1 VRVSSAEYTGVVAR
15 KGTASPGCHGVGNGG
30 ELDSGLPWWQELW
43 EEWMDALGDTLQG
56 QEESP
61 TEEAARREV
70 RLARERASASRTV
83 NHRPASSRGSL
94 QHAFAS
100 VGDAVGPSSARSGGA
115 TSVSP
120 PVLENSD
127 DEGEEEAARALYGEL
142 LNRAERTDLAT
153 LAEQEM
159 VYRSGDTVKGH
170 PSIVLVGSRIHDA
183 CNAPVI
189 RASAAREAV
198 ALLLLRETKAI
209 MARPFVIVFLATHL
223 PDDSGPTFDFLRT
236 LLLSLPI
243 SIHKQLA
250 GFYLVHPTLKMR
262 FTFTILGA
270 VLWGKVRYIDELRQ
284 LREFFRPGKLLVPEF
299 VAVEDDHRL
308 ARRGGLLVGEEPT
321 GPSLPRT
328 RDLGRHSTSHV
339 GGRPTNV
346 ANTPREDG
354 QLEAAIQA
362 AVQASMAE
370 AAVREAEERN
380 AAIRAVEAAEAAAA
394 IAEAAATVRLAEQ
407 EAAVRGE
414 GEHAQT
420 ILSDPLGVG
429 YGATTPHARE
439 QAGMAEKEHEKE
451 LQADSALASPLGGLL
466 LTGDSSGS
474 TGVSHEEEKDGSED
488 PFSRALQG
496 L

>member
-1 VRVSSAEYTGVVAR
+1 
-15 KGTASPGCHGVGNGG
+15 
-30 ELDSGLPWWQELW
+30 
-43 EEWMDALGDTLQG
+43 
-56 QEESP
+56 
-61 TEEAARREV
+61 
-70 RLARERASASRTV
+70 
-83 NHRPASSRGSL
+83 
-94 QHAFAS
+94 
-100 VGDAVGPSSARSGGA
+100 
-115 TSVSP
+115 
-120 PVLENSD
+120 LENSD

-370 AAVREAEERN
+370 AAVREAEERD